1 MTATLFAVMRT
12 RGPAWNDVVPLE
24 EQVDWRRHADFMNAL
39 HDEGVAVLAGPVGG
53 TRDVLLIFR
62 AERAAEVE
70 ARLAED
76 CWSVQGL
83 LRTLWI
89 KPWELRL
96 GALGPRRRSGGS
108 GSV

>member
-1 MTATLFAVMRT
+1 MTATIFAVMRT
-12 RGPAWNDVVPLE
+12 RGPAWNDAVPME
-24 EQVDWRRHADFMNAL
+24 EQVDWRRHADFMNVL
-39 HDEGVAVLAGPVGG
+39 HDEGVAVLAGPLSG

-62 AERAAEVE
+62 AGSEAAVE

-76 CWSVQGL
+76 CWSAKEL

-96 GALGPRRRSGGS
+96 GALSPSIALRPSP
-108 GSV
+108 